1 MKEYIKPEVMVV
13 EVKQTQMIATSQI
26 EAPVYIYDNEI
37 TDEQW
42 GFSVHFFFGG
52 KEETEPKKKPKTSWL
67 GGRLIDSWNHKM
79 ELATLRHHFILI
91 DFKNLSVSEDLLVR
105 NVLLF

>member
-1 MKEYIKPEVMVV
+1 MKTYIKPEVMVV

-42 GFSVHFFFGG
+42 
-52 KEETEPKKKPKTSWL
+52 
-67 GGRLIDSWNHKM
+67 
-79 ELATLRHHFILI
+79 
-91 DFKNLSVSEDLLVR
+91 
-105 NVLLF
+105 